1 MPDFSGAPPDEPAT
15 RREIPDALRD
25 DRVAQDGH
33 PPEVGTYDTNVR
45 RGIASVGSAFFGAQ
59 TMQNQNPANGLTMKQ
74 NLSEIEDSAIAETL
88 VNLQA
93 QQVAYEA
100 ALAATA
106 RAITPSLT
114 DFLR

>member
-1 MPDFSGAPPDEPAT
+1 MSEM
-15 RREIPDALRD
+15 PDALPEDPIARD
-25 DRVAQDGH
+25 SLPV
-33 PPEVGTYDTNVR
+33 EVGTYPAKVEHE
-45 RGIASVGSAFFGAQ
+45 IASVGSAFFGAQ
-59 TMQNQNPANGLTMKQ
+59 SMQTQNLANGLTMKQ
-74 NLSEIEDSAIAETL
+74 DLSGVEDEAVAEVL
-88 VNLQA
+88 MKLEA

>member
-1 MPDFSGAPPDEPAT
+1 
-15 RREIPDALRD
+15 
-25 DRVAQDGH
+25 
-33 PPEVGTYDTNVR
+33 
-45 RGIASVGSAFFGAQ
+45 
-59 TMQNQNPANGLTMKQ
+59 MKQ
-74 NLSEIEDSAIAETL
+74 DLPGIEDAVAVAEVL
-88 VNLQA
+88 VKLEA

>member
-1 MPDFSGAPPDEPAT
+1 MPDRSDAAPDEPTT
-15 RREIPDALRD
+15 RGEIPDALRGNPMAAD
-25 DRVAQDGH
+25 SLPA
-33 PPEVGTYDTNVR
+33 EVGTYPANVR
-45 RGIASVGSAFFGAQ
+45 HEIASVGSVFFGTQSMQ
-59 TMQNQNPANGLTMKQ
+59 TQNLANGLTMKQ
-74 NLSEIEDSAIAETL
+74 DLSGVEDEAVAEVL
-88 VNLQA
+88 MKLEA